1 MGNDSKIYFE
11 VLSKLSL
18 FSSLTEGELGQL
30 MPKIKIQHKKKG
42 EVVLRQEDSNN
53 FMYIVLAGAVKVTQ
67 FTEDGKEILL
77 ANREAGEY
85 FGEMSL
91 IDGNTAYAEVSA
103 TKDSVVALIGKRT
116 FDFLLDSNPK
126 ISRKLLEE
134 LTSRLRASIDAIHM
148 FSHDKIAQRL
158 KLFFK
163 QLAQEHCHE
172 REGTGVTLN
181 LELTKTE
188 IANRIGFSR
197 QNVSEIMSHLESE
210 QYLLTLPDK
219 KIHLTPKFFDNF

>member
-1 MGNDSKIYFE
+1 
-11 VLSKLSL
+11 
-18 FSSLTEGELGQL
+18 

-42 EVVLRQEDSNN
+42 EVVLYQEDSNN

-67 FTEDGKEILL
+67 CTEDGKEILL

-103 TKDSVVALIGKRT
+103 TKDSVVALIGKTT
-116 FDFLLDSNPK
+116 FDFLLGSNPK
-126 ISRKLLEE
+126 IARKLLEE

-172 REGTGVTLN
+172 KKGTGVTLN

-197 QNVSEIMSHLESE
+197 QNVSEIMSHLEYE
-210 QYLLTLPDK
+210 EYLITLPDK